1 MSHEVTQKLSAE
13 HLERKPWKVIVDS
26 SIIDHRSGHEHDGS
40 ESDRKH
46 SINITVMNKVGTPP
60 EGPELEHNFV
70 CCYGAGR

>member
-26 SIIDHRSGHEHDGS
+26 SIIDHRSGHDHDGS

-46 SINITVMNKVGTPP
+46 SITVMNKVGTPP
-60 EGPELEHNFV
+60 ELEHNFV
-70 CCYGAGR
+70 CCM